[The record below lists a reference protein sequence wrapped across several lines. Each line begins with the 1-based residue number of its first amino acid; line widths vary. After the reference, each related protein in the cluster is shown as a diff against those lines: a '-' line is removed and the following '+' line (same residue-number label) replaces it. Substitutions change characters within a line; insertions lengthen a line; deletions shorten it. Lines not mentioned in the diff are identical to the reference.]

1 MIVKFGNLLLEII
14 LYIMYYRDACEK
26 YWGEDLKQLVIDRGK
41 NNKGR
46 KL

>member
-1 MIVKFGNLLLEII
+1 MTLNLEIYCWKSF
-14 LYIMYYRDACEK
+14 LYLTYFRDACEK

>member
-1 MIVKFGNLLLEII
+1 
-14 LYIMYYRDACEK
+14 MYYRDACEK

-46 KL
+46 KLYNHMYNLII